1 MPWDPF
7 RDLLAL
13 HERLEGLGRTHA
25 WTPAM
30 DLYETDDR
38 FVVVLEVPGLGR
50 ADLEIEIADGRLT
63 VRGQRPAAQ
72 ADPAQYHQVERGHGP
87 FSRTVALPH
96 PVRNDMVSADLRDG
110 VLTIAVPKS
119 APPEP
124 RHIKV
129 TS

>member
-1 MPWDPF
+1 
-7 RDLLAL
+7 
-13 HERLEGLGRTHA
+13 
-25 WTPAM
+25 M